1 MLKLFFLFS
10 FFYTKSFFITN
21 SELGKKLFEM
31 NCIICH
37 PTGQNII
44 IPEKNLRKD
53 NLERIGMNSIEALT
67 YQISNGKNG
76 MPAFGDR
83 LTQNEIQDIGQYIL
97 VQSLKNFEN

>member
-1 MLKLFFLFS
+1 
-10 FFYTKSFFITN
+10 
-21 SELGKKLFEM
+21 
-31 NCIICH
+31 
-37 PTGQNII
+37 
-44 IPEKNLRKD
+44 
-53 NLERIGMNSIEALT
+53 MNSIEALT